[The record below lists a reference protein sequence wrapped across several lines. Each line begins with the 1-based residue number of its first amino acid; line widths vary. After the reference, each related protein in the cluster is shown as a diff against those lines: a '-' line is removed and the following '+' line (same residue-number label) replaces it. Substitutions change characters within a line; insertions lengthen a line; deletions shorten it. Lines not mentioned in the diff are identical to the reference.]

1 MKFICG
7 NCGELIKEANTSKVY
22 DSWMPHEKCGHE
34 TFYKT
39 FLPSRE
45 KPDPTPE
52 STRLIVKQS
61 IKQESAKDSDGKN
74 IDAKL
79 DAMAL
84 AIIQAK
90 GYAEDAARGILAR
103 VGARQILSDCDLS
116 RIHQGLSAAEVV
128 AARNSDEEKEEEK
141 EEEKVA
147 PEADASL
154 QSFVTQSMA
163 MSNLESEWADPQEI
177 AKEKAKADE
186 DKKNPSSA
194 DLDVVDEERKAA
206 EATAVK
212 SQSQTQAPPN
222 QNKKGKGGK

>member
-22 DSWMPHEKCGHE
+22 DSWMPHEQCGHE

-52 STRLIVKQS
+52 RTRPMPRDNSGLVLRQSVKQ
-61 IKQESAKDSDGKN
+61 EGAKDGDKEN

-79 DAMAL
+79 EEMAL
-84 AIIQAK
+84 AIIKSK
-90 GYAEDAARGILAR
+90 GYAEDAAKGILAR
-103 VGARQILSDCDLS
+103 VGVRQILSDCDLS

-128 AARNSDEEKEEEK
+128 AARNSDD
-141 EEEKVA
+141 
-147 PEADASL
+147 EADTSL

-163 MSNLESEWADPQEI
+163 MSNLESEWADPEEI
-177 AKEKAKADE
+177 AKEKEKADKE
-186 DKKNPSSA
+186 KLDKASPSAA
-194 DLDVVDEERKAA
+194 DLDAVDEERKAA

-222 QNKKGKGGK
+222 QGKKGKGAK